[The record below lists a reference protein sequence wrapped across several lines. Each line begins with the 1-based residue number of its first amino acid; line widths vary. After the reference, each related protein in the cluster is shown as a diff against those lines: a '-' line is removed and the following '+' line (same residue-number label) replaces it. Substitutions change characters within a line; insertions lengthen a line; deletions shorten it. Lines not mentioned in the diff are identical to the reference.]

1 MWDLN
6 KVVLELT
13 RTELEYMKNGR
24 LMIYIRLIVS
34 VILKLL
40 IHEIVLQ

>member
-24 LMIYIRLIVS
+24 LMIRLIVS